1 MKSERL
7 SALDAGIL
15 EAEGSDPARQSGDR
29 RRVKTVVP
37 KEIIAAAVQL
47 ACRAPSYHNSQPWRF
62 VAEGAGVLHLYLDR
76 DRLVETDSSGRQALI
91 SCGAVLDHLRVAMA
105 AAGWAA
111 NVDYYPNPSDHTH
124 LAAIDFVPVS
134 FVTPAHRRRADAI
147 LARRTDR
154 LPFAAPAGWDDF
166 ELLLRPAV
174 DDDLAVLDVLPDDAR
189 PELAKAAQLTE
200 ALRLYDSSYHAE
212 LDWWTRPF
220 EMFDGIPQSS
230 LVSAAESDRV
240 DIGRS
245 FPVTHHRE
253 RRSQVNEDHAKV
265 LVLSALDDTRRA
277 IVTCGETLSV
287 ALLEAT
293 VVGMATCTLSH
304 MTEVEASRAIV
315 GGLTGH
321 RLPQVLVRV
330 GMIPWMAEVP
340 SPTPRRPLIDV
351 LTFQPSVTDSP
362 R

>member
-1 MKSERL
+1 M
-7 SALDAGIL
+7 
-15 EAEGSDPARQSGDR
+15 
-29 RRVKTVVP
+29 VNTVVDSDV
-37 KEIIAAAVQL
+37 IANAVHL

-62 VAEGAGVLHLYLDR
+62 VGEGAGVLHLYLDR

-91 SCGAVLDHLRVAMA
+91 SCGAVLDHLRVVMA

-111 NVDYYPNPSDHTH
+111 NVDYYPNPNDYTH
-124 LAAIDFVPVS
+124 LAAIDFVSMS

-166 ELLLRPAV
+166 ELLLRHAV
-174 DDDLAVLDVLPDDAR
+174 DDDLALLDVLHDDAR
-189 PELAKAAQLTE
+189 PELAKASQLTE

-212 LDWWTRPF
+212 LAWWTRPS
-220 EMFDGIPQSS
+220 EMSDGIPHSS

-265 LVLSALDDTRRA
+265 VVLSALDDTRRD
-277 IVTCGETLSV
+277 ILTCGEALSV

-293 VVGMATCTLSH
+293 VAGMATCTLSH
-304 MTEVEASRAIV
+304 MTEVEASRDIV
-315 GGLTGH
+315 GELTGH

-330 GMIPWMAEVP
+330 GGIPTMDEVP
-340 SPTPRRPLIDV
+340 PPTPRRPLSDV
-351 LTFQPSVTDSP
+351 LTWQPSRAETS